1 MIINLICTVTNLSP
15 STASEPKYSKQNSQR
30 EQDKGKWEQFWEFEG
45 SLRHGYIMHQEQWD
59 KMVVPSGTRP
69 SLQNKPRQ
77 DQQVEW

>member
-15 STASEPKYSKQNSQR
+15 SIATEPKYSKQNSQR

-45 SLRHGYIMHQEQWD
+45 RHGYIMHQEQWD